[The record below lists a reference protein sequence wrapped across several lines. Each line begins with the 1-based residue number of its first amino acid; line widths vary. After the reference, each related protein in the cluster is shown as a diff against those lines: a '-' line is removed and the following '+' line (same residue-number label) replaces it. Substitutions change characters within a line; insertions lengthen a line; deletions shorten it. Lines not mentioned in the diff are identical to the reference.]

1 MNSLDYP
8 YVHILIPLLL
18 VFLVNKNMRI
28 KHYISNNSSLPP
40 GYIIGIVWFL
50 LFGLLGYA
58 NFILYKQK
66 KWLAYS
72 AIWLLLLFYI
82 SYPYLTNGF
91 RDMKISKIL
100 NVSSLMVTII
110 VSIYIFKIST
120 KAFYLMVPVLL
131 WLFYVNLRT

>member
-1 MNSLDYP
+1 MNLLDYP

-18 VFLVNKNMRI
+18 VFFVNKNMHI
-28 KHYISNNSSLPP
+28 KHYISTNPALPP

-66 KWLAYS
+66 KWLAFIF
-72 AIWLLLLFYI
+72 IWLLLLFYI

-91 RDMKISKIL
+91 RNMKISKIL
-100 NVSSLMVTII
+100 DVSALMLTIF
-110 VSIYIFKIST
+110 VSMYIFRISI

-131 WLFYVNLRT
+131 WLFYVNLRV